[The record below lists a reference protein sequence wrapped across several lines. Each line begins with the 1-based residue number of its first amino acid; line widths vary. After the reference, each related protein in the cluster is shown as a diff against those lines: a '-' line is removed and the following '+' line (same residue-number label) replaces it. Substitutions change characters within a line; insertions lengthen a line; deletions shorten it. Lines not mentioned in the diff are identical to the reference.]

1 MCCDSPFLRFVHLS
15 RLVLSRA
22 ARSVS
27 PSSPSKGSRWILRNG
42 PPGSYRLFFTL
53 VRSVSSF
60 LFFFVVVVVDGM
72 GAAFKNK
79 EGLAGIKEMVR
90 SDYFSNLS
98 YG

>member
-1 MCCDSPFLRFVHLS
+1 MNFRYDFV
-15 RLVLSRA
+15 VD
-22 ARSVS
+22 
-27 PSSPSKGSRWILRNG
+27 
-42 PPGSYRLFFTL
+42 
-53 VRSVSSF
+53 